1 MSKTQNTRKPRNIDP
16 MDNNHRLFNPSGEY
30 LSSDDE
36 IEFFDQSGDDSSE
49 KSLLDYL
56 QQV

>member
-1 MSKTQNTRKPRNIDP
+1 MFSLTSI
-16 MDNNHRLFNPSGEY
+16 
-30 LSSDDE
+30 SDDE

-56 QQV
+56 QILY